1 MNPFCRSV
9 PSSSCSGGSLSAV
22 SGMAYCYLTHQF
34 QMSDLISRRYDH
46 DLFILVKLVDS
57 KMKLLNDY
65 ASGPLRE
72 IFRDNAIDCNFDVR
86 LETYSCKMVSEDK
99 RRFRE
104 FLKSIGPNAAPHDS
118 QVLAPYEELSPD
130 FRNNRRTMPVER
142 TESGGEIVRKCY
154 RYTIENKRLFYL
166 LEALSFCFED
176 YDFMNTKST
185 RFCLMESFQDVQNS
199 VNWKVLPFFR
209 HYRYISRFIW
219 NKIKEVIDTDRCVFY
234 GYIPEEGDPICEN
247 SCLSSSTF
255 LMYNPYLKR
264 ILVYC
269 VRLLIPPM
277 TYGTLIPMLSGGSEE
292 LPIEEDALVRSSTD
306 CPFNATIKYEHL
318 DHTADI
324 MLHAWGDNLIE
335 AFEQVTMAM
344 FAYLTDLNKVDAC
357 FSYDVEVRGSDEK
370 TMLFDFL
377 NEWFAA
383 FNGEPFF
390 IPRYIKIISFNLT
403 DGYMT
408 ARAWGE
414 SFDVSKHIQRM
425 EVKAVTLNNMKIV
438 KKDNG
443 YEIFVVLD
451 I

>member
-1 MNPFCRSV
+1 LLR
-9 PSSSCSGGSLSAV
+9 
-22 SGMAYCYLTHQF
+22 
-34 QMSDLISRRYDH
+34 
-46 DLFILVKLVDS
+46 S

-65 ASGPLRE
+65 ASEFLRE
-72 IFRDNAIDCNFDVR
+72 IFREHAIDCNFDVR

-99 RRFRE
+99 RRFGQ
-104 FLKSIGPNAAPHDS
+104 FLQSIGPHAAPHDL
-118 QVLAPYEELSPD
+118 QLLAPCENLSPD
-130 FRNNRRTMPVER
+130 FRNSRRAVSAYR
-142 TESGGEIVRKCY
+142 TESGGEICH

-166 LEALSFCFED
+166 MEALSFCFEG
-176 YDFMNTKST
+176 YDFMKAKSSN
-185 RFCLMESFQDVQNS
+185 FCRMPSFLDVQNS

-209 HYRYISRFIW
+209 NYRYISGFIW
-219 NKIKEVIDTDRCVFY
+219 NKIKEVIDADRCVFY
-234 GYIPEEGDPICEN
+234 GD
-247 SCLSSSTF
+247 
-255 LMYNPYLKR
+255 
-264 ILVYC
+264 
-269 VRLLIPPM
+269 
-277 TYGTLIPMLSGGSEE
+277 SEE
-292 LPIEEDALVRSSTD
+292 LPNEDDALVRSSTD
-306 CPFNATIKYEHL
+306 CPFNNTIKYEHL

-390 IPRYIKIISFNLT
+390 IPRYIKIISFNLV
-403 DGYMT
+403 DGYMA

-414 SFDVSKHIQRM
+414 SFDVSKHIQRI
-425 EVKAVTLNNMKIV
+425 EVKAVTFNNMRIV
-438 KKDNG
+438 NKDNG

>member
-1 MNPFCRSV
+1 
-9 PSSSCSGGSLSAV
+9 
-22 SGMAYCYLTHQF
+22 
-34 QMSDLISRRYDH
+34 
-46 DLFILVKLVDS
+46 
-57 KMKLLNDY
+57 MKLLNDY
-65 ASGPLRE
+65 AYGPLRE
-72 IFRDNAIDCNFDVR
+72 IFSDNAIDCNFDVR

-99 RRFRE
+99 RRFKE
-104 FLKSIGPNAAPHDS
+104 FLKSIGPNATPHDS

-130 FRNNRRTMPVER
+130 LRNNRRTMPVER
-142 TESGGEIVRKCY
+142 TESGGEVCY

-185 RFCLMESFQDVQNS
+185 RFCLVQSFQDVQNS

-234 GYIPEEGDPICEN
+234 GYFEA
-247 SCLSSSTF
+247 
-255 LMYNPYLKR
+255 
-264 ILVYC
+264 
-269 VRLLIPPM
+269 
-277 TYGTLIPMLSGGSEE
+277 LIPMLSDGSEE

>member
-269 VRLLIPPM
+269 VRLLMFSADDLWQFIN
-277 TYGTLIPMLSGGSEE
+277 EVN
-292 LPIEEDALVRSSTD
+292 D
-306 CPFNATIKYEHL
+306 EHL
-318 DHTADI
+318 
-324 MLHAWGDNLIE
+324 NVNE
-335 AFEQVTMAM
+335 A
-344 FAYLTDLNKVDAC
+344 K
-357 FSYDVEVRGSDEK
+357 EK
-370 TMLFDFL
+370 FRSIHSILK
-377 NEWFAA
+377 
-383 FNGEPFF
+383 P
-390 IPRYIKIISFNLT
+390 
-403 DGYMT
+403 
-408 ARAWGE
+408 
-414 SFDVSKHIQRM
+414 
-425 EVKAVTLNNMKIV
+425 
-438 KKDNG
+438 
-443 YEIFVVLD
+443 
-451 I
+451 

>member
-9 PSSSCSGGSLSAV
+9 ASSSCGAGSPFV
-22 SGMAYCYLTHQF
+22 PGMVIESTSVRSRSLHF
-34 QMSDLISRRYDH
+34 DLIVE
-46 DLFILVKLVDS
+46 F
-57 KMKLLNDY
+57 
-65 ASGPLRE
+65 LRE
-72 IFRDNAIDCNFDVR
+72 IFREHAIDCNFDVR

-99 RRFRE
+99 RRFGQ
-104 FLKSIGPNAAPHDS
+104 FLQSIGPHAAPHDL
-118 QVLAPYEELSPD
+118 QLLAPCENLSPD
-130 FRNNRRTMPVER
+130 FRNSRRAVSAYR
-142 TESGGEIVRKCY
+142 TESGGEICH

-166 LEALSFCFED
+166 MEALSFCFEG
-176 YDFMNTKST
+176 YDFMKAKSSN
-185 RFCLMESFQDVQNS
+185 FCRMPSFLDVQNS

-209 HYRYISRFIW
+209 NYRYISGFIW
-219 NKIKEVIDTDRCVFY
+219 NKIKEVIDADRCVFY
-234 GYIPEEGDPICEN
+234 GYIPEEGDPISED

-255 LMYNPYLKR
+255 LMYNPFWKR
-264 ILVYC
+264 ILCMDEVNGEHSNVNETKEKLRELHC
-269 VRLLIPPM
+269 FILNICLIIC
-277 TYGTLIPMLSGGSEE
+277 YLKSLETLILMLRDSEE
-292 LPIEEDALVRSSTD
+292 LPNEDDALVRSSTD
-306 CPFNATIKYEHL
+306 CPFNNTIKYEHL

-390 IPRYIKIISFNLT
+390 IPRYIKIISFNLV
-403 DGYMT
+403 DGYMA

-414 SFDVSKHIQRM
+414 SFDVSKHIQRI
-425 EVKAVTLNNMKIV
+425 EVKAVTFNNMRILN
-438 KKDNG
+438 KDNG

>member
-1 MNPFCRSV
+1 
-9 PSSSCSGGSLSAV
+9 L
-22 SGMAYCYLTHQF
+22 LE
-34 QMSDLISRRYDH
+34 
-46 DLFILVKLVDS
+46 ILGS

-65 ASGPLRE
+65 ASEFLRE
-72 IFRDNAIDCNFDVR
+72 IFREHAIDCNFDVR

-99 RRFRE
+99 RRFGQ
-104 FLKSIGPNAAPHDS
+104 FLKSIGPRAAPHDL
-118 QVLAPYEELSPD
+118 QFLAPCENLSPD
-130 FRNNRRTMPVER
+130 FRNNRRTVSAYR
-142 TESGGEIVRKCY
+142 TESDGEICH

-166 LEALSFCFED
+166 MEALSFCFED
-176 YDFMNTKST
+176 YDFMKAKSSN
-185 RFCLMESFQDVQNS
+185 FCRMPSFLDVQNS

-209 HYRYISRFIW
+209 NYRYISGFIW

-234 GYIPEEGDPICEN
+234 GYIPEEGDPISED

-255 LMYNPYLKR
+255 LMYNPFWKR

-269 VRLLIPPM
+269 VRLLK
-277 TYGTLIPMLSGGSEE
+277 YFEALIPMLSDSEE

-306 CPFNATIKYEHL
+306 CPFNTTIKYEHL

-403 DGYMT
+403 DGYMA

-414 SFDVSKHIQRM
+414 SFDVSKHIQRI
-425 EVKAVTLNNMKIV
+425 EVKAVTFNNMKIV
-438 KKDNG
+438 NKDNG

>member
-142 TESGGEIVRKCY
+142 TESGGEICY

-234 GYIPEEGDPICEN
+234 GYFEA
-247 SCLSSSTF
+247 
-255 LMYNPYLKR
+255 
-264 ILVYC
+264 
-269 VRLLIPPM
+269 
-277 TYGTLIPMLSGGSEE
+277 LIPMLSGGSEE